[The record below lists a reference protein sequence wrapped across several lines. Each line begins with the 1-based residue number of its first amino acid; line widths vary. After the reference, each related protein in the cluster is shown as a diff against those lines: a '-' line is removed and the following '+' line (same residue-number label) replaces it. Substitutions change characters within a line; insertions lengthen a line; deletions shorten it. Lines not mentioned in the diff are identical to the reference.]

1 MNLQVKIIFINLGKS
16 LRTIGLAY
24 KILNINREQAEH
36 IPEDHFD
43 SDLTFIGIAGIKDP
57 VRPSVPGAIA

>member
-1 MNLQVKIIFINLGKS
+1 M
-16 LRTIGLAY
+16 RTIGLAY
-24 KILNINREQAEH
+24 KILNITREQAEH